1 VVPNNTQMFVKFISR
16 SLEDGFDADQLSLL
30 NCLSQ
35 RESTP
40 ILASMMQIWREGQTI
55 NIDSVVWYPFSQL
68 VCSVMNEMAHHEE
81 TMYVCELIRA
91 EVLEELWECFL
102 CTNTAEKLSWYVLL
116 SYILLKDEE
125 FIKLLVQKIGSV
137 VEDES
142 PLFEHWHQKIVEAM
156 EANR

>member
-1 VVPNNTQMFVKFISR
+1 MFIKFISR
-16 SLEDGFDADQLSLL
+16 SLEDGFDTDQLSLL

-40 ILASMMQIWREGQTI
+40 ILASMMQIWREGQII

-68 VCSVMNEMAHHEE
+68 MCSVLNEMSHHEE
-81 TMYVCELIRA
+81 TSYLCELIRT
-91 EVLEELWECFL
+91 EVLEELWECML

-116 SYILLKDEE
+116 SYVLLREE
-125 FIKLLVQKIGSV
+125 DLIDLLTIKIGDV
-137 VEDES
+137 VEDDTV
-142 PLFEHWHQKIVEAM
+142 LLDLWKNKIIELM